1 MKVEENVYLGKLFDA
16 YGKLLSKGQYDM
28 IDLYLNDDLTLS
40 EIGEN
45 LGVSRQA
52 VLDGINK
59 AEKKLKDIEGKL
71 NLVEKIEF
79 LERENE
85 KLKMKKK

>member
-1 MKVEENVYLGKLFDA
+1 MKIEENVYLGKLFDA
-16 YGKLLSKGQYDM
+16 YGKLLSKTQYDM

-59 AEKKLKDIEGKL
+59 AEKKLKDIEEKL
-71 NLVEKIEF
+71 NLVEKIDL
-79 LERENE
+79 LERQNE
-85 KLKMKKK
+85 KLKKKK